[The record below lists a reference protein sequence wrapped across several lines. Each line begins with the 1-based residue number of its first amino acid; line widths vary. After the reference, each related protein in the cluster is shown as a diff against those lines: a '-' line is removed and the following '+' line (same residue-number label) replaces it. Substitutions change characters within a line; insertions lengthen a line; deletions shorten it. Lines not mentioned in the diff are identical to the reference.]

1 MLAGLGLYCIVPWV
15 GGDNPVVSHD
25 GPSVQSPILDSN
37 DDASA
42 GEPGGAHEGLSSQT
56 IAEPKHLSAASTD
69 ESAVAGD
76 SCPSTAEDSDK
87 FVARINA
94 CEDLTGAAKDSES
107 SACEGLT
114 EAPRPGDSGD
124 KDSST
129 EPGSTEPGVGE
140 GWRLGRWKD
149 GIIKSL
155 GQTSSF
161 YLGMGQPANSVD
173 ANSPVECLGL
183 EAQGLGTREASSASG
198 MSAPSGAAPVQEDN
212 QGLVTRL
219 TTTICKSVPFV
230 RSWCVHALSTPVT
243 PSMQPSWIPS
253 IFTISL
259 PTFALLSR

>member
-76 SCPSTAEDSDK
+76 SCRCTAEDLDK
-87 FVARINA
+87 FVARMN
-94 CEDLTGAAKDSES
+94 
-107 SACEGLT
+107 ACEGLI

-129 EPGSTEPGVGE
+129 NPGSTEPGVGE
-140 GWRLGRWKD
+140 GWRLGRWRD
-149 GIIKSL
+149 GFIKSL

-183 EAQGLGTREASSASG
+183 EAQGLGTRESSTASG
-198 MSAPSGAAPVQEDN
+198 LSAPSGAAPVQEDN

-259 PTFALLSR
+259 PTFALLSRLYN